1 LKSNYLRSF
10 ILTEI
15 LIVTLMISIVQGQ
28 PPTPPSPNVNWNP
41 PNTGATGGQS
51 QYIMAGWSVT
61 NTLSVWTSDK
71 SYHSGNAEA
80 GPPKNSFNP
89 NEPVYLYVDTPIG
102 WSDNFIWLYEY
113 HQSNQSSGRW
123 RFWRREIGF
132 GRFMFGPFYPD
143 QSHPSGNY
151 TWKVWIVK
159 PTSGEFQS
167 QVVSFTWGEEIP
179 EFPSSSIGVI
189 LVLLLVLPILLKSH
203 SRQFRLERALLKGT
217 GAQAAS

>member
-1 LKSNYLRSF
+1 MKSNYLRSF

-15 LIVTLMISIVQGQ
+15 LIVTIMISIVQGE

-41 PNTGATGGQS
+41 PNTGATAGQS
-51 QYIMAGWSVT
+51 QYIMAGWSST
-61 NTLSVWTSDK
+61 NTLGVWTSAK
-71 SYHSGNAEA
+71 TYHSGNAEA
-80 GPPKNSFNP
+80 GPPKNSFNL

-102 WSDNFIWLYEY
+102 WMDNFIWLYEY

-151 TWKVWIVK
+151 TWKVWIVE
-159 PTSGEFQS
+159 PTSGEYQS

-179 EFPSSSIGVI
+179 EFPSSSVGVI
-189 LVLLLVLPILLKSH
+189 LVLLLVLPILLKSN
-203 SRQFRLERALLKGT
+203 SRQFRLDFARFLKY
-217 GAQAAS
+217 